1 MDHFRYTFRFKI
13 ALIVFV
19 STIVT
24 ILLAW
29 VISERFIERWYV
41 AHTKASLVET
51 YNSCNEFFQSEE
63 NIRRLNNGTI
73 SSLYGYVENEASAS
87 IFVINPFEFG
97 VYSSIKINDRTAA
110 DLYEILEANDF
121 TDINN
126 HERKYKIEQNYT
138 EENVPGTNYEGNYF
152 DLVGVLD
159 NGFYIVVRTPAN
171 VVSENSKF
179 TEKLFTSVSL
189 MLLLLEV
196 GIVLVVSNIFSKPIT
211 EMSRIARRMSNMD
224 FSAKVNVKSHDEIG
238 MLGVSMNNLSEKLET
253 AIRDLKSK
261 NLELENNIREKE
273 EIEEMRSEFLSHVSH
288 ELKTP
293 LALIQGYA
301 EGLKSGIAD
310 DPEMMNEYCDVITDE
325 ATKMNALV
333 MRLIS
338 LNQLETGNDLKIE
351 HFNVTDLINQVAQNS
366 SILIKDKN
374 AKFQFD
380 NADEPLMAWA
390 DQFMIEEVVTNY
402 LTNAIHY
409 VKDGGLIRV
418 WYTNQEDGS
427 VRVSVYN
434 DGDRIEDKDIDK
446 LFIKFYKSDEART
459 REYGGSGIGLSIV
472 AAVMKSHNK
481 PYGVYNTDTGVVFY
495 FDLDIKSEY

>member
-1 MDHFRYTFRFKI
+1 MVRFRYTFRFKI
-13 ALIVFV
+13 ALIVFI

-29 VISERFIERWYV
+29 VISEKFIERWYV
-41 AHTKASLVET
+41 AHTKASLIET
-51 YNSCNEFFQSEE
+51 YNSCNDFFESDE
-63 NIRRLNNGTI
+63 NIRRLNNETI
-73 SSLYGYVENEASAS
+73 SSLYGYVENNSGAT
-87 IFVINPFEFG
+87 IFVINPYEFR
-97 VYSSIKINDRTAA
+97 VYSSIKVNDRTAS
-110 DLYEILEANDF
+110 DLYEIIEANDF
-121 TDINN
+121 SDIENG
-126 HERKYKIEQNYT
+126 ERKYKIESNST
-138 EENVPGTNYEGNYF
+138 EDKVPGTNYEGNFF

-159 NGFYIVVRTPAN
+159 NGFYIIIRTPAS
-171 VVSENSKF
+171 VVTENSKF
-179 TEKLFTSVSL
+179 TERLFTSVSL

-196 GIVLVVSNIFSKPIT
+196 SIVLFVSNIFSRPIT

-224 FSAKVNVKSHDEIG
+224 FSAKVNVKTHDEIG
-238 MLGVSMNNLSEKLET
+238 MLGDSMNNMSEKLET
-253 AIRDLKSK
+253 AISDLKSK

-325 ATKMNALV
+325 AAKMNALV
-333 MRLIS
+333 MRLID

-351 HFNVTDLINQVAQNS
+351 HFDVSELISQVASNS
-366 SILIKDKN
+366 SILIKEKN
-374 AKFQFD
+374 ATFQFD
-380 NADEPLMAWA
+380 EAGKPMMVWA

-409 VKDGGLIRV
+409 VKEGGLIRI
-418 WYTNQEDGS
+418 WYSIQEGGS
-427 VRVSVYN
+427 LRINVYN
-434 DGDRIEDKDIDK
+434 DGDQIADKDIDK

-481 PYGVYNTDTGVVFY
+481 NFGVYNTETGVVFY
-495 FDLDIKSEY
+495 FELDIKSEY